1 MELQGGKNTYTGL
14 LAFFRID
21 PFLEGVS
28 EQSALLSLI
37 FPLTI
42 FGLPLNLE
50 LSAFLPA
57 DSHLNIQ

>member
-1 MELQGGKNTYTGL
+1 

-21 PFLEGVS
+21 PFLEGAS